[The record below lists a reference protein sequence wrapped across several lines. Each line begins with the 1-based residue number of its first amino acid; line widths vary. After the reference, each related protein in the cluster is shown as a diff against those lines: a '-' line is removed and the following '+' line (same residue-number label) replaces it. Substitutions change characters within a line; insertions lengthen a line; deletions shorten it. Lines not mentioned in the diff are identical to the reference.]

1 MCKRSFLMLLSL
13 LILGLAGAVM
23 AQSDP
28 SLRGW
33 WTFDDGAG
41 TTATDSS
48 GFGPDIPLVDT
59 TWEEGVL
66 GGAVHFHRAGYGRD
80 TNYSFSGNAITICA
94 WAWHDA
100 FATNQVERYVT
111 VGPEVAVIRRNSDG
125 RLHFYITTG
134 GVFSH
139 IYVSDVLKEGQWHH
153 VAGTWDGAT
162 QRLYLDGV
170 EIATRAPTGTLSAGT
185 MIRLSSPDGEPLNGM
200 LDDARIYNRALSPRE
215 IMALMDPAGSARAR
229 DPIPADKATD
239 VPRDVTLGWTPGAF
253 AATHDV
259 YFGTAFQDVNEA
271 DAADPRGVLVGAGRM
286 DALFDADDVLEYS
299 QTYYWRIDEV
309 NAAPDNTVFKG
320 KVWSFTVEPF
330 SYPLAGVTATAS
342 GSQPGMGPANTVNG
356 SGLNAADEHSAELTQ
371 MWMTDGARPAW
382 IQYEFDKVY
391 QLDQMWVWNS
401 NQLIEAF
408 LGFGAKNVTIEYSTD
423 GATWAQLEG
432 VREFAQATGAPAYA
446 SNTTVDFGG
455 VMAQFVKLT
464 INSNWGGVAPQTG
477 LSEVRFFYIP
487 VQAFGPEPADGA
499 TEVAVDTDLNWRPSR
514 DAESHELYV
523 GINAAALA
531 LVDTVTEHSATPGT
545 LDFATTYF
553 WKVDELGGGGPYE
566 GEVWSFTT
574 QEYATIDDFEGYN
587 DDDNRI
593 YDTWIDGWVN
603 NTGSQVGYD
612 SSPFAERSIVHGGK
626 QSMPLKYD
634 NSVSPFYSEAEREF
648 PQAQDWT
655 AHGANSLSL
664 WVRGVPATNS
674 PASLYLVIEDSTGK
688 TATATHP
695 TAVTAADWTRWTI
708 PQSALAGVNMARVKK
723 MYIGVGSRTSPVQGG
738 AGIVYIDDI
747 GYGHPLP

>member
-1 MCKRSFLMLLSL
+1 
-13 LILGLAGAVM
+13 
-23 AQSDP
+23 
-28 SLRGW
+28 
-33 WTFDDGAG
+33 
-41 TTATDSS
+41 
-48 GFGPDIPLVDT
+48 
-59 TWEEGVL
+59 
-66 GGAVHFHRAGYGRD
+66 
-80 TNYSFSGNAITICA
+80 
-94 WAWHDA
+94 
-100 FATNQVERYVT
+100 
-111 VGPEVAVIRRNSDG
+111 
-125 RLHFYITTG
+125 
-134 GVFSH
+134 
-139 IYVSDVLKEGQWHH
+139 
-153 VAGTWDGAT
+153 
-162 QRLYLDGV
+162 
-170 EIATRAPTGTLSAGT
+170 
-185 MIRLSSPDGEPLNGM
+185 
-200 LDDARIYNRALSPRE
+200 
-215 IMALMDPAGSARAR
+215 
-229 DPIPADKATD
+229 
-239 VPRDVTLGWTPGAF
+239 
-253 AATHDV
+253 
-259 YFGTAFQDVNEA
+259 
-271 DAADPRGVLVGAGRM
+271 
-286 DALFDADDVLEYS
+286 VLEYS

>member
-1 MCKRSFLMLLSL
+1 MFQRSFLVLLSL
-13 LILGLAGAVM
+13 LILGPAVLAT

-41 TTATDSS
+41 TTAADSS

-59 TWEEGVL
+59 TWEQGVI
-66 GGAVHFHRAGYGRD
+66 GGAVHFHRVGYGRD

-125 RLHFYITTG
+125 RLHFYITTA

-139 IYVSDVLKEGQWHH
+139 LYVSDVLKEGQWHH
-153 VAGTWDGAT
+153 VAGTWDGLT

-170 EIATRAPTGTLSAGT
+170 EIASRAPTGSLATGT

-215 IMALMDPAGSARAR
+215 IMALMDPAGSAKAR
-229 DPIPADKATD
+229 DPVPADKATD

-259 YFGTAFQDVNEA
+259 YFGTAFADVNEA
-271 DAADPRGVLVGAGRM
+271 DRADARGVLLSQGQT
-286 DALFDADDVLEYS
+286 DATFDAEDVLEYG

-309 NAAPDNTVFKG
+309 NAAPDNTIFQG

-330 SYPLAGVTATAS
+330 SYPLAGVAATAS
-342 GSQPGMGPANTVNG
+342 GSQPGMGPENTVNG
-356 SGLNAADEHSAELTQ
+356 SGLNADDEHSAELTQ
-371 MWMTDGARPAW
+371 MWMTDGTRPAW

-391 QLDQMWVWNS
+391 KLDKMWVWNS
-401 NQLIEAF
+401 NQLIETF
-408 LGFGAKNVTIEYSTD
+408 LGFGARSVTIESSVD
-423 GATWAQLEG
+423 GATWTPLEG
-432 VREFAQATGAPAYA
+432 VPEFARATGTPTYA

-455 VMAQFVKLT
+455 TMAKFVKLT

-477 LSEVRFFYIP
+477 LSEVRFFYVP
-487 VQAFGPEPADGA
+487 VQAFGPEPADRA
-499 TEVAVDTDLNWRPSR
+499 TGVAVDTDLSWRPGR
-514 DAESHELYV
+514 EAESHEVYL
-523 GINAAALA
+523 GTDAAALA
-531 LVDTVTEHSATPGT
+531 LVGAATEHRAAPGT

-553 WKVDELGGGGPYE
+553 WKVDELDGGPYE

-574 QEYATIDDFEGYN
+574 QEYAAIDDFEGYN
-587 DDDNRI
+587 DDDDRI
-593 YDTWIDGWVN
+593 FDTWIDGWVN
-603 NTGSQVGYD
+603 HTGSQVGYD
-612 SSPFAERSIVHGGK
+612 SSPFAERTVIHGGK
-626 QSMPLKYD
+626 QSLPLKYD
-634 NSVSPFYSEAEREF
+634 NSASPFYSEAEREF
-648 PQAQDWT
+648 PQVQDWT
-655 AHGANSLSL
+655 AHGADSLSL
-664 WVRGVPATNS
+664 WVRGVAATNS
-674 PASLYLVIEDSTGK
+674 PAALYVMIEDSAGK

-695 TAVTAADWTRWTI
+695 TAVTSAGWTLWTI

-723 MYIGVGSRTSPVQGG
+723 MSIGVGSRTSPVQGG
-738 AGIVYIDDI
+738 TGMVYIDDI
-747 GYGHPLP
+747 GYGRPLP